1 MVDVTAAR
9 HNNLQSRIALILGE
23 GAGQNGYGQTLTSY
37 QVTNTGKIAEAV
49 DINAIYTDMIKARI
63 HQVGATPTQI
73 AQIIQNLNSIAE
85 TESNFISN
93 DGITTIDPDGTK
105 KGITDFENLMNSI
118 ESDKFLLH
126 PTQASLELGITSV
139 RTTQWNGII
148 YHELTLNFNNST
160 HRRHFFNSGGE
171 IRITANIT
179 GASTLKGQD
188 WASLCATTGTVKFNY
203 NSTITTG
210 SGSGSSIGNYQLTS
224 TYQTIFNRIGG
235 GVFSGVYAG
244 NIYTI
249 KSRAPTES
257 SIQFRIE
264 FNDIAADNLIDNNV
278 DGVLTSSIQHY
289 RADSV
294 NVEVDAPSY
303 TNNSSL

>member
-1 MVDVTAAR
+1 MVDVTSAR

-23 GAGQNGYGQTLTSY
+23 GAGQNGYGQTVASY
-37 QVTNTGKIAEAV
+37 QVNNTGKVAEAA
-49 DINAIYTDMIKARI
+49 DINAIYTDIVKARI

-93 DGITTIDPDGTK
+93 DGITSVDPDGSK
-105 KGITDFENLMNSI
+105 KGISDFENLMTAI

-139 RTTQWNGII
+139 RTTQWNGVI
-148 YHELTLNFNNST
+148 YHELTLNFADAN

-171 IRITANIT
+171 IRFTANIT
-179 GASTLKGQD
+179 AATTLKGQD

-203 NSTITTG
+203 NSTTTTG

-249 KSRAPTES
+249 KSRSNNAS

-264 FNDIAADNLIDNNV
+264 FNDIAADNLVDNNV

-294 NVEVDAPSY
+294 NVEVNAPSY